1 MQSRRGRKPPV
12 LLTPEAARARAIQ
25 ALSRR
30 EHGAQELTRKLAH
43 QGAERTEAVAIV
55 GALGESGWQS
65 DARYAGLVTRSRIEQ
80 GYGPLR
86 VRAELSARGIDD
98 ALIRAALD
106 EAAPDWLALVRRV
119 HDRRYRLPPESP
131 KERASR
137 YRFLATRGFTSAQI
151 GSTLGDV
158 DDGLSIDDD
167 PDPGASD
174 GALDG

>member
-1 MQSRRGRKPPV
+1 MQSRRGRKPPAP
-12 LLTPEAARARAIQ
+12 LTPEAVRERAIQ
-25 ALSRR
+25 ALCRR
-30 EHGAQELTRKLAH
+30 EHGARELARKLAH
-43 QGAERTEAVAIV
+43 QGADRTNAQAVV

-119 HDRRYRLPPESP
+119 HDRRYRLPPQSS

-151 GSTLGDV
+151 ASTLGDV
-158 DDGLSIDDD
+158 DDGLSVDDD
-167 PDPGASD
+167 PDLGPND
-174 GALDG
+174 GEFDG